1 MSDTRSPILIAAG
14 GTAGHLFP
22 GQALATVLRA
32 RGWPIH
38 LATDHRATNYG
49 GDFPADEIHIVPSA
63 TITRQPLQMARA
75 VVRLGAGFVRSWRM
89 VRRVRPA
96 VAVGFGGYPTLPP
109 ILAATRAG
117 IPTIVHDQNAV
128 LGRANRFLA
137 DRVAFVATSVAEVKG
152 AADVKAEIV
161 ETGNPVREAVRL
173 AAAIPYPERTPDAP
187 LQLLVFGG
195 SQGARFLSDTV
206 PAAVASLPEE
216 ARARLRIVQQCRPED
231 VARVRQAY
239 DEAGV
244 AADLHDFIA
253 DLPAR
258 MAAAHLVVCRSG
270 ASTTTELTGIGRPA
284 IMVPLPGALDQD
296 QAANAALID
305 AAGGGWKVD
314 QSGLNPEGL
323 AGMLTRFVAEPGTL
337 ADAAARAKAL
347 GRLDGAERL
356 ADLVERAAGRN

>member
-1 MSDTRSPILIAAG
+1 MSEKKRPILIAAG

-22 GQALATVLRA
+22 GQALAAVLRE

-38 LATDHRATNYG
+38 LATDHRATHYG
-49 GDFPADEIHIVPSA
+49 GDFPADAIHIVPSA

-75 VVRLGAGFVRSWRM
+75 VVRLGAGFIRSWQV
-89 VRRVRPA
+89 VRKVRPA

-109 ILAATRAG
+109 ILAAARAG

-137 DRVAFVATSVAEVKG
+137 DRVDFVATSVAEVKG
-152 AADVKAEIV
+152 AADLKAEIV
-161 ETGNPVREAVRL
+161 ETGNPVRVAVRE
-173 AAAIPYPERTPDAP
+173 AAATPYPVRTPDAP

-206 PAAVASLPEE
+206 PAAVALLPEE

-231 VARVRQAY
+231 VERVRRAY
-239 DEAGV
+239 TEAGV
-244 AADLHDFIA
+244 SPDLHEFIA
-253 DLPAR
+253 DMPAR
-258 MAAAHLVVCRSG
+258 MAASHLVICRSG

-284 IMVPLPGALDQD
+284 IMIPLPGALDQD

-314 QSGLNPEGL
+314 QSDLTSEGL
-323 AGMLTRFVAEPGTL
+323 AERLTRFLAEPGVL
-337 ADAAARAKAL
+337 AEAAARARAL